1 MQDLRKRWPTL
12 RNSFFHFLPNLKS
25 LNLSG
30 NGLHTVSVSAF
41 GLPALETLDLSRNSM
56 PTIGAVLVLVVE
68 FKALFK
74 IVQNFCL
81 LKTLCSKYYKKND
94 RLF

>member
-1 MQDLRKRWPTL
+1 MHDLLIRWLTL
-12 RNSFFHFLPNLKS
+12 HNSFFNFLSCLKS

-56 PTIGAVLVLVVE
+56 PTIGVLVHSVVE
-68 FKALFK
+68 FEKCPQF
-74 IVQNFCL
+74 F
-81 LKTLCSKYYKKND
+81 
-94 RLF
+94 

>member
-1 MQDLRKRWPTL
+1 MRDLRKRWPTL
-12 RNSFFHFLPNLKS
+12 RNSFFNFLPNLKS

-56 PTIGAVLVLVVE
+56 PTIGVFVVPVVE

-74 IVQNFCL
+74 IVQSFYRL
-81 LKTLCSKYYKKND
+81 IVLKTNS
-94 RLF
+94 